1 MIKNTGIF
9 AVYPLQLSWHN
20 FAKKNIMPRLNKI
33 TRLNKIISIT
43 FIAAVSTSA
52 LPAVSYGGEVESTV
66 TVYAGP
72 QSVSPN
78 QTIFVTVEATDE
90 KAESLMN
97 TKVELS
103 YKVDGRP
110 LTMSGK
116 TTRGLAL
123 FEVPAQNTAGVM
135 TFSAAVKGVTS
146 RTARVLVTANAPQ
159 AFALTVKQT
168 KQPRHIAITSSVI
181 ADGYGNRISDMSVV
195 SVDWID
201 MSGLTAQQMIQPTNG
216 RIIFT
221 AMCPKVFAGAL
232 RVRTSL
238 QTQQITTS
246 DISSLCTAKQG

>member
-1 MIKNTGIF
+1 
-9 AVYPLQLSWHN
+9 
-20 FAKKNIMPRLNKI
+20 MPRLK
-33 TRLNKIISIT
+33 KIITIA
-43 FIAAVSTSA
+43 FIAAVSTFT
-52 LPAVSYGGEVESTV
+52 LPAVSYGGVIESTV

-78 QTIFVTVEATDE
+78 QTIFVTVEATNE

-103 YKVDGRP
+103 YKADGMLRT
-110 LTMSGK
+110 LSGK

-123 FEVPAQNTAGVM
+123 FEVPAQTTAGLM

-146 RTARVLVTANAPQ
+146 KTARVMVTGNAPE
-159 AFALTVKQT
+159 AFTLTVKRT
-168 KQPRHIAITSSVI
+168 KQPGHIAITSSAI
-181 ADGYGNRISDMSVV
+181 ADRYGNRVSDMSVV

-221 AMCPKVFAGAL
+221 AMCPKIFTGAL
-232 RVRTSL
+232 RVRASL
-238 QTQQITTS
+238 QTQQITS
-246 DISSLCTAKQG
+246 DDISYLCTPKEG